1 MLQTIIS
8 RMSQVTVFEEA
19 DESSALQQRYIVL
32 YAKYV
37 CDMNNF
43 LQIYI

>member
-1 MLQTIIS
+1 M
-8 RMSQVTVFEEA
+8 TVFEEA

-32 YAKYV
+32 YTKYV

-43 LQIYI
+43 LQIYIDIRAFFFI